1 MRTKHTPKAV
11 ALTVLLLATVLLFG
25 ATAQA
30 QHHYKV
36 TNLVSDIPKAAAITD
51 ANLVNPWGLT
61 ASATSPFW
69 VSDNGTGLSTLYNG
83 NTGAPQSLVVTIPS
97 ASGSG
102 TGNPTGTV
110 FNSTAADFEVA
121 PGKKAVFLFATE
133 DGTIQGWNP
142 QVLPTTAVI
151 KVPGSD
157 SAVYKGLTLGTVGT
171 ANFLYAANFKAGT
184 VDVFDTAF
192 QPHTFSGHAFVDHSI
207 PGGFA
212 PFNVQ
217 NINGNIVVTY
227 AKQDED
233 KHDDVAG
240 AGNGFV
246 RIFDA
251 SGTLLQKLQRS
262 PLLNSPWGV
271 ALAPAGFG
279 KFAGDL
285 LIGQFGS
292 GAIVACDPKNGRVRG
307 VLTDDSLLPIRIDG
321 LWALRFGNG
330 GNGGPTGTLFFT
342 AGIFG
347 EAHGLFGNIL
357 PTTDTKKDA
366 DGDDDH
372 DRHD

>member
-1 MRTKHTPKAV
+1 MRTKHTSWIV
-11 ALTVLLLATVLLFG
+11 AATVLLVATVLLFG
-25 ATAQA
+25 GTAQA

-36 TNLVSDIPKAAAITD
+36 TNLVSDIPNAAATTD
-51 ANLVNPWGLT
+51 PNLVNPWGMSS
-61 ASATSPFW
+61 SATSPIW

-83 NTGAPQSLVVTIPS
+83 NTGAPQALVVTIPS

-121 PGKKAVFLFATE
+121 TGKKAIFLFATE
-133 DGTIQGWNP
+133 DGTISGWNP
-142 QVLPTTAVI
+142 QVLPTIAVI
-151 KVPGSD
+151 KVPGSEA
-157 SAVYKGLTLGTVGT
+157 AVYKGLTLGTVGT
-171 ANFLYAANFKAGT
+171 ANFLYAANFRAGT

-207 PGGFA
+207 PSGFA
-212 PFNVQ
+212 PFGIQ

-227 AKQDED
+227 AKQDAD

-251 SGTLLQKLQRS
+251 SGNLLRKLQRS

-271 ALAPAGFG
+271 ELAPAGFG

-292 GAIVACDPKNGRVRG
+292 GAIVAYDLTNGRVRG

-342 AGIFG
+342 AGLFG

-357 PTTDTKKDA
+357 PVADA
-366 DGDDDH
+366 KSGDGE
-372 DRHD
+372 